1 MKSSKKFSIMN
12 QKKYEKNII
21 LNRIEDAKE
30 VIFWIQG
37 MSLPISSKIVLMNE
51 MTNIVINV

>member
-30 VIFWIQG
+30 VIFWILG
-37 MSLPISSKIVLMNE
+37 MIWPISSKIVLMNE